1 MLLPLQRDG
10 DVGKLLK
17 GNEEFRY
24 MYIAERDVPI
34 WKFVHVSKVGGHLQR
49 RNGGQQSG
57 GSGSEQGAAVANGGE
72 TRELAIVTR

>member
-17 GNEEFRY
+17 GNEEFGY

-34 WKFVHVSKVGGHLQR
+34 WKSVHVNEVGDSLRGSC
-49 RNGGQQSG
+49 GGQQTRGG
-57 GSGSEQGAAVANGGE
+57 GSSKEGAA
-72 TRELAIVTR
+72 